1 MKIRIFLIMY
11 ISILLLFPSI
21 IKANNS
27 IISYGTHISNV
38 GWQGQVNNG
47 DISGTT
53 GLSKSVEAYKINLN
67 YAESSLNYQAYS
79 SKYGWQ
85 EMTSCSN
92 ISGTTGKSI
101 PIEAIKINFQGKIL
115 DDYDVYYRV
124 HVSNIG
130 WIDWAKNGEVTGT
143 SGYSDRKIEAIIIK
157 LVMKGDNTPGPTQN
171 HYYENYSIE
180 YQSHISDIG
189 WQKTKRN
196 GETSGTTG
204 YSKRLEAISI
214 AINNKTLFGKIL
226 YQTYVQ
232 GIGWQS
238 EVDSGNVSGTTGKSK
253 RIEAIKIRLTD
264 NISENYNVY
273 YRVHVSNI
281 GWMGWTSNG
290 KSSGTI
296 GYNYQVE
303 AVQIKLLKKDDKS
316 LSNENNS
323 FISGDSTISYS
334 SHVEDIGWMNYV
346 NDGDI
351 SGTTGKSKRLEALKI
366 KMSNDSEQNMI
377 SYQAHVSDIGWMN
390 SVTGNFISGTTGRKK
405 KIEAVRIKLSGEYE
419 QKYDIYYRVHVSDI
433 GWMDWAKN
441 GANSGT
447 SGQALQV
454 EAIQIKMVLK
464 DSAAPGKTDVP
475 YREAKWIKGS
485 DGNMYYYDIYG
496 TKVTGKKNIG
506 GRIYYFG
513 PTGIYLGNSNLKV
526 IDVSYHQGQIDWNK
540 VAKSGIYGVIL
551 RAGYWNT
558 EDKRFRDYITEVKR
572 LGIPYG
578 IYVFSYANTEGG
590 ADIEANFTKSIIG
603 KYNLNPTLGIYYDLE
618 DWYISADN
626 TSNTLSKE
634 QYDNIARTYIN
645 SVRNYVGSKYKVKIY
660 ANLNYVNN
668 RFGSYAR
675 DESDWIAQYNN
686 TGCTYKGRY
695 SMWQYTSSATLDG
708 IKGYVDMSIL
718 Y

>member
-1 MKIRIFLIMY
+1 MRKNIFGIIFVL
-11 ISILLLFPSI
+11 ILLLFPSA
-21 IKANNS
+21 IKADNS
-27 IISYGTHISNV
+27 IITYETHISNI

-67 YAESSLNYQAYS
+67 YSESSLNYQTYS

-85 EMTSCSN
+85 EMTSSSN
-92 ISGTTGKSI
+92 VSGTTGKSI

-115 DDYDVYYRV
+115 NDYDVYYRV

-130 WIDWAKNGEVTGT
+130 WMDWAKNGEVSGT
-143 SGYSDRKIEAIIIK
+143 SGYSDRKVEAIIIK
-157 LVMKGDNTPGPTQN
+157 LIKKGNNAPGSTEN
-171 HYYENYSIE
+171 HYYENYSVE

-189 WQKTKRN
+189 WQSTRYN
-196 GETSGTTG
+196 GDISGTTG
-204 YSKRLEAISI
+204 KNKKIEAVSI
-214 AINNKTLFGKIL
+214 AINNKTLSGKIL

-232 GIGWQS
+232 GFGWQT
-238 EVDSGNVSGTTGKSK
+238 EVSSGNISGTTGKNK

-264 NISENYNVY
+264 DINKNYNIY

-296 GYNYQVE
+296 GYNYQIE
-303 AVQIKLLKKDDKS
+303 AIQIKLLKKDDKA
-316 LSNENNS
+316 LSDENNC
-323 FISGDSTISYS
+323 FISKDSTISYS
-334 SHVEDIGWMNYV
+334 SHVSDIGWMNYV
-346 NDGDI
+346 SDGDI

-377 SYQAHVSDIGWMN
+377 SYQTHVSDIGWMSNVSGN
-390 SVTGNFISGTTGRKK
+390 SISGTTGKSK
-405 KIEAVRIKLSGEYE
+405 KIEAIRIKLNGEYE
-419 QKYDIYYRVHVSDI
+419 QKYDIYYRVHVENI

-447 SGQALQV
+447 TGQALQV
-454 EAIQIKMVLK
+454 EAIQIKMVMK
-464 DSAAPGKTDVP
+464 GSTAPGKTDVP
-475 YREAKWIKGS
+475 YREAKWIKES
-485 DGNMYYYDIYG
+485 DGNTYYYDVYG
-496 TKVTGKKNIG
+496 TKVTGQKNIG

-526 IDVSYHQGQIDWNK
+526 IDVSVHQGKIDWNK

-551 RAGYWNT
+551 RIGSWNN
-558 EDKRFRDYITEVKR
+558 EDKRFKENISEVKR

-578 IYVFSYANTEGG
+578 IYIFSYANTING
-590 ADIEANFTKSIIG
+590 ANTEANFTKNIIS

-626 TSNTLSKE
+626 TSNTLSKD
-634 QYDNIARTYIN
+634 QYDNIARTYIS
-645 SVRNYVGSKYKVKIY
+645 SVSSYVGNKYKVKIY
-660 ANLNYVNN
+660 ADLNHVDN

-675 DESDWIAQYNN
+675 GESDWIAQYNN
-686 TGCTYKGRY
+686 TGCTYTGKY
-695 SMWQYTSSATLDG
+695 SMWQYSSGETLDG
-708 IKGYVDMSIL
+708 INGNVDMSIL

>member
-1 MKIRIFLIMY
+1 MRKNIFGIIFVL
-11 ISILLLFPSI
+11 ILLLFPSVV
-21 IKANNS
+21 KADNS
-27 IISYGTHISNV
+27 IITYETHISNI

-67 YAESSLNYQAYS
+67 YSGSSLNYQTYS

-85 EMTSCSN
+85 EMTSSSN
-92 ISGTTGKSI
+92 VSGTTGKSI

-115 DDYDVYYRV
+115 NDYDVYYRV

-130 WIDWAKNGEVTGT
+130 WMDWAKNGEVSGT
-143 SGYSDRKIEAIIIK
+143 SGYSDRKVEAIIIK
-157 LVMKGDNTPGPTQN
+157 LIKKGDNAPGSIKN
-171 HYYENYSIE
+171 HYYENYSVE

-189 WQKTKRN
+189 WQSTRYN
-196 GETSGTTG
+196 GDISGTTG
-204 YSKRLEAISI
+204 KNKKIEAVSI
-214 AINNKTLFGKIL
+214 AINNKTLSGKIL

-232 GIGWQS
+232 GLGWQS
-238 EVDSGNVSGTTGKSK
+238 EVSSGGISGTTGKNK

-264 NISENYNVY
+264 DIIKNYNIY

-296 GYNYQVE
+296 GYNYQIE
-303 AVQIKLLKKDDKS
+303 AVQIKLLKKDDKT
-316 LSNENNS
+316 LRDENNC
-323 FISGDSTISYS
+323 FISKDSTISYS
-334 SHVEDIGWMNYV
+334 SHVSDIGWMNYV
-346 NDGDI
+346 TDGDI
-351 SGTTGKSKRLEALKI
+351 SGTTGKSKRLEAFKI

-377 SYQAHVSDIGWMN
+377 SYQTHVSDIGWMSNVSGN
-390 SVTGNFISGTTGRKK
+390 SISGTTGKSK
-405 KIEAVRIKLSGEYE
+405 KIEAIRIKLNGEYE
-419 QKYDIYYRVHVSDI
+419 QKYDIYYRVHVGNI

-447 SGQALQV
+447 TGQALQV

-464 DSAAPGKTDVP
+464 GSDAPGKTDVP
-475 YREAKWIKGS
+475 YREAKWIKES
-485 DGNMYYYDIYG
+485 DGNTYYYDVYG
-496 TKVTGKKNIG
+496 TKVTGQKNIG

-526 IDVSYHQGQIDWNK
+526 IDVSVHQGKIDWTK

-551 RAGYWNT
+551 RIGSWNN
-558 EDKRFRDYITEVKR
+558 EDKRFKENIAEVKR

-578 IYVFSYANTEGG
+578 IYIFSYANTING
-590 ADIEANFTKSIIG
+590 ANTEANFTKNIIG

-626 TSNTLSKE
+626 TSNTLSKD
-634 QYDNIARTYIN
+634 QYDNIARTYIS
-645 SVRNYVGSKYKVKIY
+645 SVSSYVGNKYKVKIY
-660 ANLNYVNN
+660 ADLNHVNN

-675 DESDWIAQYNN
+675 GESDWIAQYN
-686 TGCTYKGRY
+686 TECTYTGKY
-695 SMWQYTSSATLDG
+695 SMWQYSSGETLDG
-708 IKGYVDMSIL
+708 INGNVDMSIL